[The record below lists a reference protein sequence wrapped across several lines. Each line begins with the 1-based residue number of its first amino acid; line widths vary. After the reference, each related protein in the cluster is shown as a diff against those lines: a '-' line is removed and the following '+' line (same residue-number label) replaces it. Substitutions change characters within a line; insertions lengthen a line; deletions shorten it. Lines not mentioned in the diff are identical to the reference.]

1 MYIKHWG
8 LEHRPFDKQDDPRFY
23 YPSETH
29 QAALLKLRYA
39 IENRQGGGLLAG
51 MPGVGKTRLV
61 GALFQSLAEVCQ
73 PQVHLRFP
81 QLDPQSLVAY
91 LAAELSGERD
101 GRASLEASLQ
111 HIERVLE
118 DNVRK
123 GNHALVVI
131 DDAHVLCGTQTL
143 ETVRLLG
150 NYEPA
155 WTVMLVGQSALLPA
169 MERMPEMEQRLSVKC
184 LLRRFTAD
192 ETAAY
197 VHHRLRV
204 AGANDA
210 ETIFLPQALQALHER
225 TDGVPRKINRLAD
238 MALLIGFAEELP
250 NIDAD
255 RIQTIADE
263 LEFQEPANRRRA
275 A

>member
-8 LEHRPFDKQDDPRFY
+8 LERRPFDKQDDPRFY

-39 IENRQGGGLLAG
+39 IENRQGGGMLASL
-51 MPGVGKTRLV
+51 PGLGKTRLV
-61 GALFQSLAEVCQ
+61 GALFQSLTDVCQ

-81 QLDPQSLVAY
+81 QLDPTSLVAY
-91 LAAELSGERD
+91 LAAELSGERN
-101 GRASLEASLQ
+101 GHVPLEVSLQ
-111 HIERVLE
+111 RIEQVLE
-118 DNVRK
+118 NNVQQGR
-123 GNHALVVI
+123 HALIVI
-131 DDAHVLCGTQTL
+131 DDAHVLCGTETM
-143 ETVRLLG
+143 ETVRLLW

-155 WTVMLVGQSALLPA
+155 WTVLLAGQLALLPA
-169 MERMPEMEQRLSVKC
+169 LERMPEMEERLSVKC
-184 LLRRFTAD
+184 LLRCFTAD

-197 VHHRLRV
+197 VSHRLRI
-204 AGANDA
+204 AGAANADA
-210 ETIFLPQALQALHER
+210 IFLPQALQAMHER

-238 MALLIGFAEELP
+238 MALLIGFADELP

-255 RIQTIADE
+255 HIQAIADE
-263 LEFQEPANRRRA
+263 LELQLPATGRRA

>member
-39 IENRQGGGLLAG
+39 IENRQGGGLLVG
-51 MPGVGKTRLV
+51 MSGLGKTRLV
-61 GALFQSLAEVCQ
+61 GGLFQSLTDVCQ

-81 QLDPQSLVAY
+81 QLGPESLMAY
-91 LAAELSGERD
+91 LAAELSGERH
-101 GRASLEASLQ
+101 GHVSLEGSLQ
-111 HIERVLE
+111 LIEKVLA
-118 DNVRK
+118 DNVRQ
-123 GNHALVVI
+123 GRHALIVI
-131 DDAHVLCGTQTL
+131 DDAHVLCGTETM
-143 ETVRLLG
+143 ETVRLLW

-155 WTVMLVGQSALLPA
+155 WTVLLAGQLALLPA
-169 MERMPEMEQRLSVKC
+169 LERMPEMEERLSVKC

-197 VHHRLRV
+197 VSHRLRV
-204 AGANDA
+204 AGAADA
-210 ETIFLPQALQALHER
+210 DAVFQPPALQAMHER

-255 RIQTIADE
+255 RIQAIADE
-263 LEFQEPANRRRA
+263 LELQVPATGRRA

>member
-8 LEHRPFDKQDDPRFY
+8 LDRRPFDKQDDPRFY
-23 YPSETH
+23 YPGETH
-29 QAALLKLRYA
+29 QAALLKMRYA

-61 GALFQSLAEVCQ
+61 GALFQALNEVCQ

-81 QLDPQSLVAY
+81 QLSPQSLVAY
-91 LAAELSGERD
+91 LAAELAGERT
-101 GRASLEASLQ
+101 GHASLEVSLQ

-118 DNVRK
+118 DNQRQGK
-123 GNHALVVI
+123 HALIVI
-131 DDAHVLCGTQTL
+131 DDAHVLCGTETL

-155 WTVMLVGQSALLPA
+155 WTVLLVGQPALLPA
-169 MERMPEMEQRLSVKC
+169 LERMPELEERLSVKC

-197 VHHRLRV
+197 IHHRLRI
-204 AGANDA
+204 AGATDA
-210 ETIFLPQALQALHER
+210 EAIFQPQALQALHER
-225 TDGVPRKINRLAD
+225 SDGVPRKINRLAD

-255 RIQTIADE
+255 RVRAIANE
-263 LEFQEPANRRRA
+263 IEFQEPATMRQA